1 MQNNQAAFILAA
13 DNSPLQVGP
22 GPDQSHPAEDEV
34 VVQVAAVAINPSEWK
49 MKELGYLPLKY
60 PHVLG
65 SDVAGTV
72 VKVGEEVKRFKAGD
86 RVIGQ
91 VEDVLLT
98 CFGLA
103 RHCLGLLYGGA
114 KHGGFQNF
122 TTLREAV
129 TAPIPDGVRFEEAV
143 VLPWP
148 SRLRPWLRL
157 PSADPV
163 NVDEQKNKHQRD
175 EAVLIWGAASS
186 MGTIAVQLAVA
197 AGYAVITTASTKNH
211 DYVRALTPDGGRHVA
226 VFDYRSPS
234 VAGDI
239 IDRIKDQGLKFAG
252 AYDCIGLE
260 ESTRACAE
268 VVHAFGGGVLP
279 SVLWPPQDLP
289 SDVEVSVVNAIRPGT
304 VAGSPGSR
312 VWREY
317 VPKALANGSLRL
329 RPEPEI
335 VGTGLD
341 RIEEA
346 LNLHKAGV
354 SAKKLV
360 VLL

>member
-1 MQNNQAAFILAA
+1 MENNRAALILAA

-22 GPDQSHPAEDEV
+22 GHDQSSPAADEV
-34 VVQVAAVAINPSEWK
+34 VIKVAAVAINPSEWK
-49 MKELGYLPLKY
+49 MKEFSYIPLKY

-86 RVIGQ
+86 RVIG
-91 VEDVLLT
+91 
-98 CFGLA
+98 
-103 RHCLGLLYGGA
+103 HCLGLVYGGA

-129 TAPIPDGVRFEEAV
+129 TAPIPDAASFQEAV
-143 VLPWP
+143 VLPLGI
-148 SRLRPWLRL
+148 STAAAGLFDDLKLRL
-157 PSADPV
+157 PSANV
-163 NVDEQKNKHQRD
+163 NDDKPRD
-175 EAVLIWGAASS
+175 EAVLVWGAASS
-186 MGTIAVQLAVA
+186 MGSIAVQLAVA
-197 AGYAVITTASTKNH
+197 AGYSVITTASAKNQ
-211 DYVRALTPDGGRHVA
+211 DYARALTGGKHIA
-226 VFDYRSPS
+226 AFDYQSPS
-234 VAGDI
+234 VVGDI
-239 IDRIKDQGLKFAG
+239 VDHIRSAKGVKLVG
-252 AYDCIGLE
+252 AYDCVGFKS
-260 ESTRACAE
+260 STRACAE
-268 VVHAFGGGVLP
+268 VLHELNGGGVLP
-279 SVLWPPQDLP
+279 SVLVPPEASSLP
-289 SDVEVSVVNAIRPGT
+289 AGIKAHIVNAAAPGM
-304 VAGSPGSR
+304 VAGSPGAA

-317 VPKALANGSLRL
+317 VPRALANGSLRM